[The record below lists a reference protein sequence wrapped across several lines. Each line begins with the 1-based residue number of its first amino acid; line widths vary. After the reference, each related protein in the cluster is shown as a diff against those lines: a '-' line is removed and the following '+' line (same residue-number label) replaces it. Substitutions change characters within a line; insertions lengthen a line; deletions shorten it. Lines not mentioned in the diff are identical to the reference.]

1 MFNVNFNVGFKGDI
15 IKHLSSATGATNQNT
30 LQYRNVSLNTN
41 SSIGTSINEHINKN
55 IRNQSELGFTFKVPV
70 IDDRRSLLHYTGPDG
85 KTTEQHI
92 PETSVQVIL
101 RTCNNQKIV
110 NLVNSPQTLQE
121 FRPYNNPLYNYEIKY
136 PKSWQIKDSGNSVT
150 FASPQDYPYDKYLE
164 SLNIHVL
171 PANSVPS
178 LDQVIKQLLN
188 QYRTNISNFTL
199 LNSNNSFISGIPAVV
214 LSYTYSDPSWDLTK
228 VMKYVAMADDNVYI
242 ISYVAKPQ
250 YFNDKI
256 GLIEQ
261 MLNSF
266 KIKSSIT

>member
-1 MFNVNFNVGFKGDI
+1 
-15 IKHLSSATGATNQNT
+15 
-30 LQYRNVSLNTN
+30 
-41 SSIGTSINEHINKN
+41 
-55 IRNQSELGFTFKVPV
+55 
-70 IDDRRSLLHYTGPDG
+70 
-85 KTTEQHI
+85 
-92 PETSVQVIL
+92 
-101 RTCNNQKIV
+101 
-110 NLVNSPQTLQE
+110 
-121 FRPYNNPLYNYEIKY
+121 
-136 PKSWQIKDSGNSVT
+136 
-150 FASPQDYPYDKYLE
+150 
-164 SLNIHVL
+164 L